1 MITYLQVNQ
10 YVGLC
15 NRVAALRWVFDFF
28 SSKVYITR
36 SVLSFRKSR
45 TTWRMMALLLVGF
58 RLKLH
63 ANVLGIWPFRVYF
76 VSNYRVWSWSCGSII
91 LFYICHVVIFHTTD
105 LFEVMSRD
113 SSAKHLLCSLSQ
125 ADNSVGRSAVR
136 AKRACW
142 SLWRTRQDSSYLRVV
157 MSLQAPPSVV
167 FRLLFF
173 TFFVAR
179 SQLYRSRILQVNTH
193 FAAFFKICTMNTL
206 LHHPQLKIYRLLHNF
221 ANFKWPFRIVSKFC
235 WNLMKLC
242 YFWVK
247 ISRNFAG
254 IPGNPSWFT
263 EILIFF
269 RKSGK

>member
-1 MITYLQVNQ
+1 MKNQPIQKHDERWPLQLHSKEVQ
-10 YVGLC
+10 YVLYD
-15 NRVAALRWVFDFF
+15 AHIFDFF

-173 TFFVAR
+173 TFLWLVLSCIEAE
-179 SQLYRSRILQVNTH
+179 
-193 FAAFFKICTMNTL
+193 
-206 LHHPQLKIYRLLHNF
+206 
-221 ANFKWPFRIVSKFC
+221 FC
-235 WNLMKLC
+235 K
-242 YFWVK
+242 
-247 ISRNFAG
+247 
-254 IPGNPSWFT
+254 
-263 EILIFF
+263 
-269 RKSGK
+269 